1 MQSEAGQLPLTLSHA
16 IGPRQPVVRDLTL
29 GDLLRSAAETAPD
42 RLALICGAPDPAA
55 RRQWTYAEL
64 YAESRRTAQALL
76 QRFEP
81 GERVAV
87 WAPNIPE
94 WIVMEFGAAMAGLVL
109 VTVNPGF
116 RTHEAE
122 HVFTHSR
129 AAGIAVHPEFRGNP
143 MLAIVEELQPRCPDL
158 REVIR
163 FDQWSA
169 FLDSGDGSDRDLPR
183 VDPGD
188 PAMIQYTSGTTGLP
202 KGAVLHHRG
211 VVNNSAHTL
220 ECMKVPDGPVWLTT
234 MPMFHA
240 GGCLLCVVGA
250 VSKRGTQ
257 VLVESFDPG
266 LVLELI
272 ETYRCDGMSTVPTML
287 VSMLE
292 HPNFASTD
300 LSSLRNLSAGGS
312 TVPAPLVATFQERL
326 GATFTI
332 LFGQTECSPMATMTE
347 PDDSIADKARTIGR
361 PMPNTE
367 VKIVDP
373 ATGDTVPI
381 GVVGEFCTRGYH
393 VMHGYFD
400 DPAATAATVDA
411 DGWLHTG
418 DLCSMDDRGYCMIEG
433 RLKDMIIR
441 GGENI
446 YPRELEEL
454 LFAHPKVGEVA
465 IIGLPDDK
473 WGEEV
478 AAFIRPIAGERVDK
492 AELFAYVREHLA
504 PYKTPRHWF
513 ELDAFPMTGSGKIQK
528 YRLRQMWTNSELAEL

>member
-1 MQSEAGQLPLTLSHA
+1 MPLTMSHA
-16 IGPRQPVVRDLTL
+16 VGPVEPQVRELTL
-29 GDLLRSAAETAPD
+29 GGLLTWAAETAPD
-42 RLALICGAPDPAA
+42 RLALISGVPDPSA
-55 RRQWTYAEL
+55 RREWTYAEL
-64 YAESRRTAQALL
+64 YSASVRTAHALL
-76 QRFEP
+76 KRFEP

-94 WIVMEFGAAMAGLVL
+94 WIMMEFGAALAGLVL

-116 RTHEAE
+116 RQHEAE
-122 HVFTHSR
+122 HVLRNSR
-129 AAGIAVHPEFRGNP
+129 AAGVVVSPAFRGNQ
-143 MLAIVEELQPRCPDL
+143 MLAIVEEVQPRCPEL

-163 FDQWSA
+163 FDEWST
-169 FLDSGDGSDRDLPR
+169 FLESGADSPAPLPT

-202 KGAVLHHRG
+202 KGALLHHRG

-220 ECMKVPDGPVWLTT
+220 DLMEVGDGCVWLTT

-250 VSKRGTQ
+250 VSRRGTH
-257 VLVESFDPG
+257 VLVESFDPA

-287 VSMLE
+287 ISMLE
-292 HPNFASTD
+292 HPNFDSTD
-300 LSSLRNLSAGGS
+300 LSSLTHLSSGAS
-312 TVPAPLVATFQERL
+312 TVPAPLVTTFQERL
-326 GATFTI
+326 GAAFTI
-332 LFGQTECSPMATMTE
+332 LFGQTECSPMATMTN
-347 PDDSIADKARTIGR
+347 PADSVADKAGTIGR
-361 PMPNTE
+361 AMPNTA

-373 ATGDTVPI
+373 VTGETVPI
-381 GVVGEFCTRGYH
+381 GAVGELCTRGYH
-393 VMHGYFD
+393 VMLGYFE
-400 DPAATAATVDA
+400 DPIATARTVDA

-418 DLCSMDDRGYCMIEG
+418 DLCSMDERGYCRIEG

-465 IIGLPDDK
+465 VIGIPDDK

-478 AAFIRPIAGERVDK
+478 AAFIRPIPGERVDK
-492 AELFAYVREHLA
+492 AELFAYVRAHLA

-528 YRLRQMWTNSELAEL
+528 YKLRQMSANGDLAEL

>member
-1 MQSEAGQLPLTLSHA
+1 MRLTMSHA
-16 IGPRQPVVRDLTL
+16 VGPLEPEVREATL
-29 GDLLRSAAETAPD
+29 GDLLTRAAETTPD
-42 RLALICGAPDPAA
+42 RVALICGSPDPTA

-64 YAESRRTAQALL
+64 HSASVRTAHALL
-76 QRFEP
+76 RRFEP

-94 WIVMEFGAAMAGLVL
+94 WIMMEFGAALAGLVL

-116 RTHEAE
+116 RKHESE
-122 HVFTHSR
+122 HVLRQSR
-129 AAGIAVHPEFRGNP
+129 AVGVVVYPEFRGNP
-143 MLAIVEELQPRCPDL
+143 MLATVEEMRPRCPEL

-163 FDQWSA
+163 FDEWSA
-169 FLDSGDGSDRDLPR
+169 FLQSGTDPAPVLPT

-202 KGAVLHHRG
+202 KGALLSHRA

-220 ECMKVPDGPVWLTT
+220 ELMGVPDGTVWLTT

-250 VSKRGTQ
+250 MSRRGTQ
-257 VLVESFDPG
+257 VLVESFDSA

-272 ETYRCDGMSTVPTML
+272 ETYRCDGTSTVPTML

-300 LSSLRNLSAGGS
+300 LSSLKYLSSGAS
-312 TVPAPLVATFQERL
+312 TVPAPLVTAFQERL

-332 LFGQTECSPMATMTE
+332 LFGQTECSPMATMTN
-347 PDDSIADKARTIGR
+347 PSDSVADKAETIGR
-361 PMPNTE
+361 PMPHTE

-373 ATGDTVPI
+373 VTGDTVPI
-381 GVVGEFCTRGYH
+381 GAVGELCTRGYH
-393 VMHGYFD
+393 VMLGYFE
-400 DPAATAATVDA
+400 DPVATAAAVDV

-418 DLCSMDDRGYCMIEG
+418 DLCSMDERGYCRVEG

-441 GGENI
+441 GGENV
-446 YPRELEEL
+446 YPREVEEL

-465 IIGLPDDK
+465 VIGLPDDK

-492 AELFAYVREHLA
+492 DELFAYVRERLA

-513 ELDAFPMTGSGKIQK
+513 EVDAFPMTGSGKIQK
-528 YRLRQMWTNSELAEL
+528 YKLRQMSASGELAEL

>member
-1 MQSEAGQLPLTLSHA
+1 MSHA
-16 IGPRQPVVRDLTL
+16 AGPREPEVRDVTL
-29 GDLLRSAAETAPD
+29 GDLLIRAAETTPD
-42 RLALICGAPDPAA
+42 RLALIVGAPEPSS

-64 YAESRRTAQALL
+64 YAESLRTAHALL
-76 QRFEP
+76 RRFEP

-94 WIVMEFGAAMAGLVL
+94 WILMEFGAALAGLVL
-109 VTVNPGF
+109 VTVNPAF
-116 RTHEAE
+116 RHQETE
-122 HVFTHSR
+122 HVLRNSR
-129 AAGIAVHPEFRGNP
+129 AAGIAVHTEFRGNP
-143 MLAIVEELQPRCPDL
+143 MLAIVEELQPHCSEL

-163 FDQWSA
+163 FDEWDTFLESA
-169 FLDSGDGSDRDLPR
+169 ADPPPRLPT
-183 VDPGD
+183 VDPDD

-202 KGAVLHHRG
+202 KGALLRHRA

-220 ECMKVPDGPVWLTT
+220 DCMGVGDGCVWLTT

-250 VSKRGTQ
+250 TSRRGTQ
-257 VLVESFDPG
+257 VLVESFDAG

-300 LSSLRNLSAGGS
+300 LSSLQHLSSGAS
-312 TVPAPLVATFQERL
+312 TVPAPLVAMFQQRV
-326 GATFTI
+326 GAAFTI
-332 LFGQTECSPMATMTE
+332 LFGQTECSPMATMTN
-347 PDDSIADKARTIGR
+347 PADSIIDKAETIGR
-361 PMPNTE
+361 AMPNTE
-367 VKIVDP
+367 VKIIDP
-373 ATGDTVPI
+373 VTRATVPI
-381 GVVGEFCTRGYH
+381 GTVGEFCTRGYH
-393 VMHGYFD
+393 VMCGYFE
-400 DPAATAATVDA
+400 DPVATAAAVDA

-418 DLCSMDDRGYCMIEG
+418 DLCSMDDRGYCRIEG

-446 YPRELEEL
+446 YPREVEEL
-454 LFAHPKVGEVA
+454 LFAHPNVGEVA
-465 IIGLPDDK
+465 VIGLPDEK

-504 PYKTPRHWF
+504 AYKTPRHWF

-528 YRLRQMWTNSELAEL
+528 YKLREMSANGDVTEL

>member
-1 MQSEAGQLPLTLSHA
+1 MGGLLAEA
-16 IGPRQPVVRDLTL
+16 
-29 GDLLRSAAETAPD
+29 AATAPD
-42 RLALICGAPDPAA
+42 RVALITGLPDPAA

-64 YAESRRTAQALL
+64 YSASVRTAQALL
-76 QRFEP
+76 KRFQP

-94 WIVMEFGAAMAGLVL
+94 WIMMEFGAALAGIVL

-116 RTHEAE
+116 RQHEAE
-122 HVFTHSR
+122 HVLCHSR
-129 AAGIAVHPEFRGNP
+129 AAGIVVHPQFRGNR
-143 MLAIVEELQPRCPDL
+143 MLAIVEEVQPRCPDL

-163 FDQWSA
+163 FDQWAA
-169 FLDSGDGSDRDLPR
+169 FLESGDDSPLTLPT

-202 KGAVLHHRG
+202 KGALLHHRG

-220 ECMKVPDGPVWLTT
+220 ELMEVDDGCVWLTT

-250 VSKRGTQ
+250 VSRAGTQ

-272 ETYRCDGMSTVPTML
+272 ETYHCDGMSTVPTML
-287 VSMLE
+287 ISMLE
-292 HPNFASTD
+292 HPRFDSTD
-300 LSSLRNLSAGGS
+300 LSSLKHLSSGAS
-312 TVPAPLVATFQERL
+312 TVPAALVTTFQERL
-326 GATFTI
+326 GAAFTI
-332 LFGQTECSPMATMTE
+332 LFGQTECSPMATMTN
-347 PDDSIADKARTIGR
+347 PTDSVVDKAETIGR

-367 VKIVDP
+367 VKIIDP
-373 ATGDTVPI
+373 VTGETVPI
-381 GVVGEFCTRGYH
+381 GAVGELCASGYH
-393 VMHGYFD
+393 VMLGYFE
-400 DPAATAATVDA
+400 DPVATAKAIDA

-418 DLCSMDDRGYCMIEG
+418 DLCSMDERGYCRIEG

-446 YPRELEEL
+446 YPREVEEV

-465 IIGLPDDK
+465 VIGIPDDR

-478 AAFIRPIAGERVDK
+478 AAFIRPIPGERVDK

-528 YRLRQMWTNSELAEL
+528 YKLRQMSADGDLTEL

>member
-1 MQSEAGQLPLTLSHA
+1 MPLTMSHA
-16 IGPRQPVVRDLTL
+16 VGPLEPEVRDVTL
-29 GDLLRSAAETAPD
+29 GDLLTWAAETTPD
-42 RLALICGAPDPAA
+42 RLALICGTPDPTQ

-64 YAESRRTAQALL
+64 YSASVRTAHALL
-76 QRFEP
+76 RRFEP

-94 WIVMEFGAAMAGLVL
+94 WIMMEFGAALAGLVL

-116 RTHEAE
+116 RKHEAE
-122 HVFTHSR
+122 HVLRQSR
-129 AAGIAVHPEFRGNP
+129 AAGIVVYPEFRGNP
-143 MLAIVEELQPRCPDL
+143 MLAIVEELQPRCPEL

-163 FDQWSA
+163 FDEWSS
-169 FLDSGDGSDRDLPR
+169 FLESGGDPGRALPT

-202 KGAVLHHRG
+202 KGALLHHRA

-220 ECMKVPDGPVWLTT
+220 DLMEVPDGAVLLTA

-250 VSKRGTQ
+250 VSRRGTQ
-257 VLVESFDPG
+257 VLVESFDPA

-272 ETYRCDGMSTVPTML
+272 ETYRCDQMSTVPTML
-287 VSMLE
+287 ISMLE
-292 HPNFASTD
+292 HPNFAATD
-300 LSSLRNLSAGGS
+300 LSSLKYLSSGAS
-312 TVPAPLVATFQERL
+312 TVPAPLVTAFQERL

-332 LFGQTECSPMATMTE
+332 LFGQTECSPMATMTN
-347 PDDSIADKARTIGR
+347 PADSIVDKAETIGR
-361 PMPNTE
+361 PMPHTE

-373 ATGDTVPI
+373 VTRETVPI
-381 GVVGEFCTRGYH
+381 GAVGELCTRGYH
-393 VMHGYFD
+393 VMLGYFEN
-400 DPAATAATVDA
+400 PAATAAAVDA

-418 DLCSMDDRGYCMIEG
+418 DLCSMDERGYCRIEG

-465 IIGLPDDK
+465 VIGIPDAK

-478 AAFIRPIAGERVDK
+478 AAFIRPISGERVDK

-504 PYKTPRHWF
+504 RYKTPSHWF
-513 ELDAFPMTGSGKIQK
+513 EVDVFPMTGSGKIQK
-528 YRLRQMWTNSELAEL
+528 YKLRQMSAKGELTEL

>member
-1 MQSEAGQLPLTLSHA
+1 MPLTMSHA
-16 IGPRQPVVRDLTL
+16 VGPRLPEVRDLTL
-29 GDLLRSAAETAPD
+29 GGLLSEAAASAPD
-42 RLALICGAPDPAA
+42 RVALISGLPDPSE

-64 YAESRRTAQALL
+64 HSESVRTAHALL
-76 QRFEP
+76 KRFQP

-94 WIVMEFGAAMAGLVL
+94 WIMIEFGAALAGLVL

-116 RTHEAE
+116 RQYEAE
-122 HVFTHSR
+122 HVLRQSR
-129 AAGIAVHPEFRGNP
+129 VAGIVVSPGFRGNR
-143 MLAIVEELQPRCPDL
+143 MLAIVEELQPRCPEL

-163 FDQWSA
+163 FDEWDA
-169 FLDSGDGSDRDLPR
+169 FLESGADSTLTLPT

-202 KGAVLHHRG
+202 KGALLQHRA

-220 ECMKVPDGPVWLTT
+220 DLMGVDDGCVLLTT

-250 VSKRGTQ
+250 VSRAGTQ

-272 ETYRCDGMSTVPTML
+272 ETYRCEGMATVPTML
-287 VSMLE
+287 IAMLE
-292 HPNFASTD
+292 HPRFASTD
-300 LSSLRNLSAGGS
+300 LSSLKHLSSGAS
-312 TVPAPLVATFQERL
+312 TVPAALVSTFQERL

-332 LFGQTECSPMATMTE
+332 LFGQTECSPMATMTN
-347 PDDSIADKARTIGR
+347 PSDSIADKAATIGR
-361 PMPNTE
+361 AMPNTE

-373 ATGDTVPI
+373 VTGETVPI
-381 GVVGEFCTRGYH
+381 GAVGELCASGYH
-393 VMHGYFD
+393 VMLGYFE
-400 DPAATAATVDA
+400 DPIATARAVDA

-418 DLCSMDDRGYCMIEG
+418 DLCSMDERGYCRIEG

-446 YPRELEEL
+446 YPREVEEL

-465 IIGLPDDK
+465 VIGIPDAK

-478 AAFIRPIAGERVDK
+478 AAFIRPIPGERVDK

-504 PYKTPRHWF
+504 PYKAPRHWF

-528 YRLRQMWTNSELAEL
+528 YKLRQMSADGDLTEL